1 MQNNVRPESM
11 ERITTKALAEAF
23 IEEQIAELRA
33 QIGDKKVLLAL
44 SGGVDSSVVAA
55 LLIKAVGRQ
64 LVCVHVNH
72 GLMRKGESEQVIEVF
87 GKELDANLIYVDAT
101 DRFLDLLAGVEEPE
115 RKRKII
121 GGEFI
126 KVFDEEASK
135 LEGIS
140 FLAQGTIYP
149 DILESDG
156 VKAHHNVGGLP
167 EGMQFELV
175 EPVKLLYKDEVR
187 VVGEALGL
195 PHAMVYRQPFPGP
208 GLGVRCLGAITRDRL
223 HALRE
228 ADAILRAE
236 FDNCG
241 LAEKVWQ
248 YFIAVPDFK
257 SVGVKDGKRYEGW
270 PAIIRAVNT
279 RDAMSATIE
288 EIPYDVLHKI
298 TDRITNEVPGINR
311 VLYDLTPKPIG
322 TIEWE

>member
-1 MQNNVRPESM
+1 MDSNKRPDTM
-11 ERITTKALAEAF
+11 VRITTPELANAF
-23 IEEQIAELRA
+23 IDEQIAAVKA
-33 QIGDKKVLLAL
+33 QVGDKKVLLAL

-55 LLIKAVGRQ
+55 LLIKAIGKQ

-87 GKELDANLIYVDAT
+87 QNQLDANLIYIDAT
-101 DRFLDLLAGVEEPE
+101 DRFLDLLAGVDAPE
-115 RKRKII
+115 KKRKII

-167 EGMQFELV
+167 EDMQFELV

-187 VVGEALGL
+187 VVGKALGL
-195 PHAMVYRQPFPGP
+195 PAEMVDRQPFPGP

-223 HALRE
+223 NALRE
-228 ADAILRAE
+228 ADAILREE
-236 FDNCG
+236 FDNAG
-241 LAEKVWQ
+241 LNKTVWQ
-248 YFIAVPDFK
+248 YFIAVPDMK
-257 SVGVKDGKRYEGW
+257 SVGVKNDKRYEGW

-279 RDAMSATIE
+279 TDAMSATIE
-288 EIPYDVLHKI
+288 EIPYALLHKI
-298 TDRITNEVPGINR
+298 TARITSEVEGINR
-311 VLYDLTPKPIG
+311 VLYDLTPKPTG